1 MTVHLARVTISV
13 TDLDDALD
21 LYAGVLGLT
30 VRYREPDLAM
40 LATDEPAVD
49 VLLHRRRAQPAEFGV
64 APTFAVDDVDGTA
77 AAAVVAGATVI
88 DAPED
93 QSWGE
98 RQAVLRDADG
108 NVFCVVSPI
117 PDEPPQLL

>member
-1 MTVHLARVTISV
+1 M

-21 LYAGVLGLT
+21 LYGGVLGLT
-30 VRYREPDLAM
+30 IRYRDGDLAM
-40 LATDEPAVD
+40 LTTDEPAID
-49 VLLHRRRAQPAEFGV
+49 VLLHRREVEPAQFGV

-93 QSWGE
+93 QGWGE

-108 NVFCVVSPI
+108 NVLCVVSPI